1 MTNTRMLILLV
12 KSERE
17 RESRDDY
24 WYVTNSRDFVL
35 LLGANWV
42 IYITKKMLLNTY
54 LWIKLPE
61 KKNMVKHLYIYVS

>member
-1 MTNTRMLILLV
+1 MR
-12 KSERE
+12 ERE

-24 WYVTNSRDFVL
+24 WYVTNSRDFVV

-42 IYITKKMLLNTY
+42 IYITKIMLLNTY

-61 KKNMVKHLYIYVS
+61 KKNMAIPGPVPGNGKVTGNY